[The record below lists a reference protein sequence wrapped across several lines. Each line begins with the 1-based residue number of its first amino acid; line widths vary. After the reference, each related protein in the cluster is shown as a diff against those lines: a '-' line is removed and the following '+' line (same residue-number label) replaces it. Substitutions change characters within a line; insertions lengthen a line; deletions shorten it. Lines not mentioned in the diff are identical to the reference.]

1 MLVNF
6 TRVKNIFIVCGRTDM
21 RKGIDGLASIVQYE
35 YSMDLYDDAIL
46 FCGGKSERFKALYW
60 DGDGFILFYKRINDG
75 KLKWPRKSE
84 EIMKLS
90 NQQLRWLLE
99 GLSII
104 QPNAVKK
111 V

>member
-1 MLVNF
+1 
-6 TRVKNIFIVCGRTDM
+6 
-21 RKGIDGLASIVQYE
+21 
-35 YSMDLYDDAIL
+35 MDLYDDTIFL
-46 FCGGKSERFKALYW
+46 FCGGKSDRFKVLYW
-60 DGDGFILFYKRINDG
+60 DEDLYKRVNDG

-111 V
+111 GVKTTF

>member
-1 MLVNF
+1 M
-6 TRVKNIFIVCGRTDM
+6 
-21 RKGIDGLASIVQYE
+21 E
-35 YSMDLYDDAIL
+35 LYDDTIFL
-46 FCGGKSERFKALYW
+46 FCGGKSDRFKVLYW
-60 DGDGFILFYKRINDG
+60 DEDGFILLYKRINDG

-111 V
+111 GVKTTF